1 MNKKAIT
8 TGVLSVVMFTM
19 SAVVTMAYNEPGPA
33 SAPVCGNV
41 KPQKAWLYRV
51 KSLGKGQYQLYWDKA
66 DKASSWTV
74 GYGTQPG
81 KYIYGQNNFGDSN
94 SRGLTV
100 NTFSN
105 KTFYF
110 AVKANNGCMP
120 GDWSNEW
127 KVGTGSIVSTVAT
140 TGTVKKTT
148 TPVVKKTTGTV
159 KTVTPTVTKAPA
171 KVTTPVVTQSPTVKT
186 PTTTTT
192 PTTPAKSGGF
202 WGWLKGL
209 FQ

>member
-1 MNKKAIT
+1 MNKKAISV
-8 TGVLSVVMFTM
+8 GVLSVVMFTI
-19 SAVVTMAYNEPGPA
+19 SVATALAYNEPGPA
-33 SAPVCGNV
+33 SAPVCGDA

-74 GYGTQPG
+74 GFGTQPG
-81 KYIYGQNNFGDSN
+81 KYIYGQSNFGDSN
-94 SRGLTV
+94 SRNLII

-105 KTFYF
+105 KKFYF

-127 KVGTGSIVSTVAT
+127 KVGTGSTISTVAT
-140 TGTVKKTT
+140 TGTVKTV
-148 TPVVKKTTGTV
+148 TPVVKKTTTV
-159 KTVTPTVTKAPA
+159 KEVAPTVTKTPA
-171 KVTTPVVTQSPTVKT
+171 KAVTPVVTKTPVVKT
-186 PTTTTT
+186 PVTT
-192 PTTPAKSGGF
+192 PPVKSGGF
-202 WGWLKGL
+202 WAWLKSL